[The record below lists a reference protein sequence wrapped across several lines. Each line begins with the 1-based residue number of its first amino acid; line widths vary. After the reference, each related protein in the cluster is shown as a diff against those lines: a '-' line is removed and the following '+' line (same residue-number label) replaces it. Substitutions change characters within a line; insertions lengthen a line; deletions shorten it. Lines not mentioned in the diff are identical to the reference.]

1 MKAFLNF
8 FGIIF
13 TMLADVVSA
22 MTSSTKFF
30 SSNTL
35 ETNSADTLT
44 EKYRLLA
51 PKPLE
56 QASDHS
62 ILCPDVDRSGM
73 WLADKRK
80 VEMLMNYIIGRF
92 EAFKIR
98 NHSKHQNCEEVIREY
113 WLANQRQI
121 CYGFLSEHRLELSPE
136 LRQVAFEEAL
146 KRYCPK
152 QPS

>member
-1 MKAFLNF
+1 MIKAILNF
-8 FGIIF
+8 LVNILGMIAE
-13 TMLADVVSA
+13 LVSA
-22 MTSSTKFF
+22 LTPSSKFF
-30 SSNTL
+30 KSD
-35 ETNSADTLT
+35 SADTLT
-44 EKYRLLA
+44 EKYPLLA

-98 NHSKHQNCEEVIREY
+98 NYSRHENCKEVIREY
-113 WLANQRQI
+113 WSANQRQI
-121 CYGFLSEHRLELSPE
+121 CYGFLSEYRLELSPE
-136 LRQVAFEEAL
+136 LRQAAFEEAL